1 MLAMRDGRILQGVWW
16 LLRRLPP
23 GAARRVARLVAGAQS
38 MRESGYWKTAYRIS
52 PRLAG
57 ENPELGKIQ
66 PRWAATVHVRR
77 NGLRLELDL
86 RDNLQ
91 AILYYTGRYEPD
103 ILRFLRRELRAGD
116 VVADVGAHIGVHALA
131 AARILR
137 RAGGRVIAF
146 EPASDSAAKLRAAAR
161 RNRLRVEVVQTALGA
176 HHGTAGL
183 YGDARYD
190 AADAGVRSQYGDA
203 ALVERV
209 PVRTF
214 DAWAEEAGLSRLDVV
229 KIDVEGAE
237 AAVLTGMSRSLRSLR
252 PRAVLVEVKQRER
265 TDTSAE
271 ELRELLRAHGYA
283 QAARLG
289 HNEVFRLGEPAPA
302 SRSS

>member
-1 MLAMRDGRILQGVWW
+1 MTDPTPRDGPVLQGVWR

-23 GAARRVARLVAGAQS
+23 GAARRTTRLIAGAQS
-38 MRESGYWKTAYRIS
+38 LREPGYLKTTYRIS
-52 PRLAG
+52 PRLANA
-57 ENPELGKIQ
+57 NPRLGKISPQ
-66 PRWAATVHVRR
+66 WAATVRVRR

-91 AILYYTGRYEPD
+91 AILYYAGRYEPD
-103 ILRFLRRELRAGD
+103 VLRFLRRELRGGD

-131 AARILR
+131 AARLLR
-137 RAGGRVIAF
+137 PAGGRVIAF

-161 RNRLRVEVVQTALGA
+161 RNGLRVEVVQTALGA
-176 HHGTAGL
+176 HPGTAGL

-203 ALVERV
+203 ALVEQV
-209 PVRTF
+209 PVRVF
-214 DAWAEEAGLSRLDVV
+214 DDWAAEAGLSRLDVV

-237 AAVLTGMSRSLRSLR
+237 AAVLAGMSRSLRTLR

-271 ELRELLRAHGYA
+271 ELRGLLTRHGYERTM
-283 QAARLG
+283 RLG
-289 HNEVFRLGEPAPA
+289 HNEVFRPTRDHGP
-302 SRSS
+302 R